1 MPRAPKFTPVAAT
14 ELAPSP
20 HNLYVGTSGWAY
32 PTWKPGFYPADVPS
46 RAFLHNYA
54 SRLTSVEVNYTFRT
68 LPTVPQLQGWLDATP
83 PGFRFSFKA
92 PQQIT
97 HFQRLRGSKAATAAF
112 IEAIEPARTANRLG
126 PLLFQLPPNFVAD
139 AKRLAA
145 FLALS
150 VLRES
155 ALQLTFEFRH
165 PSWFAEPIYEI
176 LRRHNAA
183 LCVAESD
190 DLVTPDIATASFR
203 CYRLRR
209 NGGYS
214 TTNLR
219 AFATR
224 FTELASQQEVFVYFK
239 HEDEP
244 TGALNAEA
252 MLKKAAAL
260 SRKTK
265 AGR

>member
-1 MPRAPKFTPVAAT
+1 MPRAPKFTPVAASR
-14 ELAPSP
+14 LAPSP
-20 HNLYVGTSGWAY
+20 HNLYAGTSGWAY

-68 LPTVPQLQGWLDATP
+68 LPTEPQLQGWLDATP

-92 PQQIT
+92 PQTVT
-97 HFQRLRGSKAATAAF
+97 HFQRLRGCRAATAEFVA
-112 IEAIEPARTANRLG
+112 ALKDARAAKKLG

-145 FLALS
+145 FLAMAP
-150 VLRES
+150 LRDP
-155 ALQLTFEFRH
+155 ALQLAFEFRH

-176 LRRHNAA
+176 LRRNNAA
-183 LCVAESD
+183 LCIAESD

-203 CYRLRR
+203 CYRLLR

-214 TTNLR
+214 PAKLK

-224 FTELASQQEVFVYFK
+224 FTELASTQEVFVYFK

-244 TGALNAEA
+244 TGALNAESL
-252 MLKKAAAL
+252 LKKAAVL
-260 SRKTK
+260 SRKPK
-265 AGR
+265 AEF